1 MTTPPP
7 QGQNPYG
14 QGQNPYGQGQQPPYG
29 QGQQPATS
37 QMAQPGQPGVPQQP
51 YPPYNQGAPVPP
63 PAAPSGGRRVN
74 KLVLRIGAVI
84 VIGIVIAVVKWQL
97 GKSDAESTAVG
108 DCLHNKGT
116 QSQPDLKNTDCSSSD
131 AEFEVIEKF
140 DDTSS
145 VSKCNTVKGTEVS
158 YFQTGAGHD
167 VVLCLKATK

>member
-1 MTTPPP
+1 MTTPP

-14 QGQNPYGQGQQPPYG
+14 QGVQPQHPGQP
-29 QGQQPATS
+29 
-37 QMAQPGQPGVPQQP
+37 AQPGQPGVPPQQP

-63 PAAPSGGRRVN
+63 PAAPSGGGRAK
-74 KLVLRIGAVI
+74 KLALRIGSVI
-84 VIGIVIAVVKWQL
+84 VIGIIIAVGKWYL

-131 AEFEVIEKF
+131 AQFEVIEKF

-145 VSKCNTVKGTEVS
+145 VTKCNAVKGTEVS
-158 YFQTGAGHD
+158 YYQTGGGHD
-167 VVLCLKATK
+167 VVLCLKNK

>member
-1 MTTPPP
+1 MTTPP

-14 QGQNPYGQGQQPPYG
+14 QGVQPHPG
-29 QGQQPATS
+29 
-37 QMAQPGQPGVPQQP
+37 QPGQPGQPTVPQQP

-63 PAAPSGGRRVN
+63 PAAPSGGRKVS

-97 GKSDAESTAVG
+97 GKSDAETTAVG

-116 QSQPDLKNTDCSSSD
+116 QSQPDMKNADCSSSD
-131 AEFEVIEKF
+131 ADFKVVEKF

-145 VSKCNTVKGTEVS
+145 VSKCQTVKGTEVG
-158 YFQTGAGHD
+158 YYQTGGGHD
-167 VVLCLKATK
+167 VVLCLKSAK

>member
-1 MTTPPP
+1 MTTPP

-14 QGQNPYGQGQQPPYG
+14 QAVQPLPG
-29 QGQQPATS
+29 
-37 QMAQPGQPGVPQQP
+37 QPGQPGVPQQP

-63 PAAPSGGRRVN
+63 PAPAGGGRRVN

-84 VIGIVIAVVKWQL
+84 VVGILIAVGKFYL
-97 GKSDAESTAVG
+97 GRSDAETTAVG

-131 AEFEVIEKF
+131 AEFKVIEKF

-158 YFQTGAGHD
+158 YYQTGGSHD
-167 VVLCLKATK
+167 VVLCLKSAK